1 MNSRSGVLLPCAFTE
16 AANAI
21 WEAHGKPLHVILPNG
36 AVNLSYRKRIDPRA
50 RSEKGVPRRN
60 YPWSAAESKSIQ
72 LINQPASF
80 GAIFGAE
87 AAC

>member
-1 MNSRSGVLLPCAFTE
+1 MGILRSQSQATPLGFAPSLVWE
-16 AANAI
+16 AAAR
-21 WEAHGKPLHVILPNG
+21 HLPKG

-60 YPWSAAESKSIQ
+60 YLWSAAETKPIQ